1 MPRPSRHT
9 PHHSR
14 RATRALQ
21 KLSEEDPA
29 LAALALWCAHRD
41 ADLADLPAE
50 SDGAIVR
57 YGAAFEDLSLP
68 EQMGLCA
75 HHILHIALR
84 HSARATALTLR
95 LGPGYDP
102 VVFGIAADAL
112 VNETLLAAGYIQ
124 PRPHVTFATLASEI
138 DAETPGDLLTGYDAE
153 RLYMALRTETAA
165 KPEGKG
171 KSEKIK
177 AMAGADG
184 FRSDLA
190 PAPTGTDGDHD
201 TPEARDFEW
210 RQHLARALEA
220 GKLAGRGIGALGYR
234 LADIPQSRTPW
245 EVLLRGLLDRALRA
259 EPRQNYRRPAG
270 RWVAA
275 ETEARRTGRPVPVFE
290 PSRQRDTA
298 QPRIVLC
305 IDSSGSVTGADL
317 AHFAAQVARIGRRV
331 AAEVHVLIF
340 DETVQSHQKMRG
352 GNWAQALGDW
362 SFARD
367 GGTNFV
373 DVLERAASLGPSVVV
388 LLTDLD
394 GPLGSPPGRTP
405 VIWACPAL
413 PSSTPPF
420 GKVLVLDR

>member
-1 MPRPSRHT
+1 MPPQPGRP
-9 PHHSR
+9 PQHSR

-29 LAALALWCAHRD
+29 LAALALWCNHRD
-41 ADLADLPAE
+41 TDLADLPAD
-50 SDGAIVR
+50 SDGATVR
-57 YGAAFEDLSLP
+57 YGPSFEDLRLP

-84 HSARATALTLR
+84 HSARATALSLR

-102 VVFGIAADAL
+102 EVFGIAADAL
-112 VNETLLAAGYIQ
+112 INETLLAAGYIQ
-124 PRPHVTFATLASEI
+124 PRPHVTFATIASEI
-138 DAETPGDLLTGYDAE
+138 DADTAGDLLSGFDAE
-153 RLYMALRTETAA
+153 RLFMALRTETAA
-165 KPEGKG
+165 KPEGTG
-171 KSEKIK
+171 KSERVK

-184 FRSDLA
+184 FQPDLA
-190 PAPTGTDGDHD
+190 PAPTGQDGDHE
-201 TPEARDFEW
+201 TAQAQDFEW

-259 EPRQNYRRPAG
+259 DPRQSYRRPAG

-275 ETEARRTGRPVPVFE
+275 ETEARKAGRPVPVFE
-290 PSRQRDTA
+290 PSRQRDAA

-317 AHFAAQVARIGRRV
+317 AHFAAQVARIGRRM
-331 AAEVHVLIF
+331 AAEIHVLIF

-362 SFARD
+362 TFSRD
-367 GGTNFV
+367 GGTSFI
-373 DVLERAASLGPSVVV
+373 DVLNHAASLAPSVVV

-394 GPLGSPPGRTP
+394 GPLGPPPGRIP
-405 VIWACPAL
+405 VIWACPAS
-413 PSSTPPF
+413 PGATPPF
-420 GKVLVLDR
+420 GRVLVLDH